1 MSVRFLNFSSLEN
14 YEKRC
19 LEDEEDVKRVRSL
32 SRREKIIEA
41 KEVDELIHRTSK
53 NTDYDEE
60 LGLW

>member
-1 MSVRFLNFSSLEN
+1 MSVRFLNFSSFAD

-19 LEDEEDVKRVRSL
+19 LEDEEDIKRFRAL
-32 SRREKIIEA
+32 SKREKIIEV
-41 KEVDELIHRTSK
+41 KDVDELIHITSK